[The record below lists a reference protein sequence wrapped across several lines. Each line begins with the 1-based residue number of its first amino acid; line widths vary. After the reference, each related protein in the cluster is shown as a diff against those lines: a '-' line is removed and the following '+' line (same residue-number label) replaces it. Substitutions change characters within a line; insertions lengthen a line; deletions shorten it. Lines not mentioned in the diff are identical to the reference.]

1 MVHIYNGILL
11 SHKKEQNNAS
21 CSNMHGS
28 IEMIML
34 TEVSQRKTNITYCLC
49 ACVLS
54 HFQSCSTLWDPMDY
68 SPPGSSV
75 HGILQAKI
83 LAWVTMPSLQG
94 IFPTQGS
101 NPRLLHLLHWQA
113 GSLPLAPHGKPHVD
127 YMQNLIKKKKRYKW
141 TYLQNKNR
149 VRHVE
154 NKLMVTRGKG

>member
-1 MVHIYNGILL
+1 
-11 SHKKEQNNAS
+11 
-21 CSNMHGS
+21 
-28 IEMIML
+28 
-34 TEVSQRKTNITYCLC
+34 
-49 ACVLS
+49 
-54 HFQSCSTLWDPMDY
+54 MDY

-127 YMQNLIKKKKRYKW
+127 YMQNLIKKKNGTNELIYK
-141 TYLQNKNR
+141 TKI
-149 VRHVE
+149 E
-154 NKLMVTRGKG
+154 SDM